1 VRQIRKP
8 GIAAVLV
15 FLLVSVLPS
24 LAQQVDPA
32 VFAGMRWRLV
42 GPFRGGRALT
52 ATGVPGDPHLFYF
65 GSVGGGVWKSTDA
78 GNTWE
83 PIFDEQ
89 KIASIGAVAVAPSDP
104 NVIYVGTG
112 EADMRS
118 QISYGNG
125 MYKSSDGGRTWTHIG
140 LEDSQQIGRILVDP
154 KNPDV
159 VLVAVLGH
167 AYAASSERGVFR
179 SINGGKTWERV
190 LHKDDDTGAIDL
202 AFDPRDSR
210 VIYATLWQT
219 RRPPWN
225 IYPASNGPG
234 SGLYKSTD
242 GGGSWEQLSHGLPTQ
257 GLGRMGV
264 AVAPSDPG
272 RVYAIV
278 DAKDGGLYRSDDAG
292 ASWRRTD
299 NEARIW
305 GRGWYFGVVAVDPSN
320 PDVVYVSNTTIYKSV
335 DGGKS
340 FTAFKGA
347 PGGDDYHGLW
357 IAPDDPRRIIVAS
370 DQGTVVTLNGG
381 KTWSSWYNQPTA
393 QLYHVATDQ
402 RFPYWLYGAQQDSGA
417 IAVPSRS
424 DYASITGHDWG
435 AVVVAGES
443 GMIAPDPLHPG
454 IVFGGE
460 VSRYDVV
467 TSQDQD
473 VSPTIGRP
481 GPFRRTWTLPIA
493 FSPADPHKL
502 YFSRQF
508 LYRSLN
514 GGKSWEQISPDL
526 TRENPG
532 APANLDPITA
542 GYGLASPRKGVIY
555 SIAPSP
561 LDANLLWVGTDDG
574 LIHRSADDG
583 KHWTD
588 VTPKEVTAWSK
599 VATLEA
605 SHFSALSAYAAVD
618 RHRLDDRKPYIYRT
632 HDGGKS
638 WQMAAKGIPDGSWV
652 NVIREDPVRRGLLY
666 AGTELGIYV
675 SFNDGDDW
683 QPLQLN
689 LPVSSVRDIT
699 IHGSDLVIATH
710 GRSFW
715 VLDDIEPLREAKAD
729 LAAEPVHLFRPA
741 AAVRVRPGSDQGTPY
756 PAEIPHGDNPPAG
769 AILDYWLKDAPT
781 GPITLELLDRKGGVV
796 RSYHSDDKVP
806 AVDEKTLI
814 ITLDWVHPAQPP
826 SAAPGMHRFVWDLRY
841 AAPAPARGASG
852 FRRSGGPWVTPGTY
866 TVRLTVDGKSFTQP
880 LVVKL
885 DPRVKAAPLDLE
897 AQLVAGL
904 AAAARIKELSPE
916 VLKGTAMEK
925 QLKDLAAKATND
937 GALSSALADFS
948 RRLLA
953 VLGPPPLTY
962 GEPVLPLETDQTSLR
977 HLLAGFT
984 EVMNA
989 VESADAAPTVEQE
1002 SALRQDEKTFAA
1014 TMPEWKK
1021 LLADLPALNAQL
1033 KQAGLP
1039 EITTNPKP

>member
-1 VRQIRKP
+1 MRQLRKP
-8 GIAAVLV
+8 GIAV
-15 FLLVSVLPS
+15 FVSLLLYVLPCA
-24 LAQQVDPA
+24 AQQVDPA
-32 VFAGMRWRLV
+32 LYAGMRWRLV
-42 GPFRGGRALT
+42 GPFRGGRALS
-52 ATGVPGDPHLFYF
+52 ATGVRGEPDVFYF

-78 GNTWE
+78 GNTWA
-83 PIFDEQ
+83 PIFDSQ

-104 NVIYVGTG
+104 NVVYVGTG

-118 QISYGNG
+118 QISYGDG
-125 MYKSSDGGRTWTHIG
+125 MYKSTDAGRTWTHIG
-140 LEDSQQIGRILVDP
+140 LEESQQIGRILVDP
-154 KNPDV
+154 ANPDV
-159 VLVAVLGH
+159 VFVAALGH
-167 AYAASSERGVFR
+167 AYAANSQRGVFR
-179 SINGGKTWERV
+179 SIDGGKTWERV
-190 LHKDDDTGAIDL
+190 LHKNDDTGAIDL
-202 AFDPRDSR
+202 AFDPQDSR
-210 VIYATLWQT
+210 VIYAALWQT

-242 GGGSWEQLSHGLPTQ
+242 GGGSWEQLTNGLPTE

-264 AVAPSDPG
+264 AVAPSEPH

-292 ASWRRTD
+292 RTWSRAS
-299 NEARIW
+299 NEARTW
-305 GRGWYFGVVAVDPSN
+305 GRGWYFGVVAVDPRN
-320 PDVVYVSNTTIYKSV
+320 PDVVYVSNTSMYKSV
-335 DGGKS
+335 DGGKN

-357 IAPDDPRRIIVAS
+357 ISPQDPRRMIVAS

-381 KTWSSWYNQPTA
+381 QTWSSWYNQPTA
-393 QLYHVATDQ
+393 QLYHVITDQ

-435 AVVVAGES
+435 AVEVAGES

-454 IVFGGE
+454 IIFGGE

-473 VSPTIGRP
+473 VSPTTGRP

-502 YFSRQF
+502 YFSHQF
-508 LYRSLN
+508 LYRSVN

-588 VTPKEVTAWSK
+588 VTPMELTAWSK

-605 SHFSALSAYAAVD
+605 SRFDAQSAYAAVD
-618 RHRLDDRKPYIYRT
+618 RHRLDDLKPYIYRT

-638 WQMAAKGIPDGSWV
+638 WQMAAKGIPVGSFV
-652 NVIREDPVRRGLLY
+652 NVVREDPVRRGLLY

-699 IHGSDLVIATH
+699 VHETDLVIATH

-715 VLDDIEPLREAKAD
+715 VLDDIAPLREAKAD
-729 LAAEPVHLFRPA
+729 LAAEPVHLFKPA
-741 AAVRVRPGSDQGTPY
+741 TALRVRPGSDQGTPY
-756 PAEIPHGDNPPAG
+756 PAEIAHGDNPPAG
-769 AILDYWLKDAPT
+769 AILDYWLQGAPT
-781 GPITLELLDRKGGVV
+781 GPITLEILDRKGGVV
-796 RSYHSDDKVP
+796 RSFHSDDKVP
-806 AVDEKTLI
+806 PVNEKTLV
-814 ITLDWVHPAQPP
+814 ITMNWVHPAQPP

-841 AAPAPARGASG
+841 EPPPARGYGG
-852 FRRSGGPWVTPGTY
+852 FRRAGGPWVVPGAY
-866 TVRLTVDGKSFTQP
+866 TVRLTVDGKTFTQP

-885 DPRVKAAPLDLE
+885 DPRVKVPPLGLE
-897 AQLVAGL
+897 AQLAAAL
-904 AAAARIKELSPE
+904 PAAARVKELSPE
-916 VLKGTAMEK
+916 VVKGTAMEK
-925 QLKDLAAKATND
+925 QLKELAGKAKDNPALAA
-937 GALSSALADFS
+937 ALGDFS
-948 RRLLA
+948 GRLAAL
-953 VLGPPPLTY
+953 LGPPAPNY
-962 GEPVLPLETDQTSLR
+962 GAPVFPLETDQTSLR

-984 EVMNA
+984 EVLAA
-989 VESADAAPTVEQE
+989 VESADAAPTVEQQ
-1002 SALRQDEKTFAA
+1002 SALREDEKTFAI

-1021 LLADLPALNAQL
+1021 LLAGLPALNAQL
-1033 KQAGLP
+1033 KQAGLA
-1039 EITTNPKP
+1039 EITTSPKP